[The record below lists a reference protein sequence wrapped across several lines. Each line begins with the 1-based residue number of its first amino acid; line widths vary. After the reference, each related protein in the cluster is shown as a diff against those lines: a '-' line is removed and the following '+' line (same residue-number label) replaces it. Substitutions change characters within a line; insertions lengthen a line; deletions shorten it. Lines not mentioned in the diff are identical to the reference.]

1 MEKAQQ
7 TSGSPLR
14 SALFGFLTA
23 LIVWLPLMLPDCIDE
38 FLRHGGSLCSLLTY
52 PVIPVVLAVF
62 YIRHHKNANP
72 PRRNLA
78 AWLLSYTAAFSLS
91 WYLVR
96 REIDVYYIGVLIPQH
111 VLGDGV
117 KINGIEYVMYGFP
130 AMVIFLAIVIA
141 YHIWEAI

>member
-1 MEKAQQ
+1 MEQKKTA
-7 TSGSPLR
+7 PFNR
-14 SALFGFLTA
+14 SALYGVLAA
-23 LIVWLPLMLPDCIDE
+23 LIVWLPLMLLDCIDE

-62 YIRHHKNANP
+62 YIRHHKIANP

-78 AWLLSYTAAFSLS
+78 AWLLSYTAVSSLA

-96 REIDVYYIGVLIPQH
+96 REIDACYIGLLIPQH

-117 KINGIEYVMYGFP
+117 GINGIEYMMYGFP
-130 AMVIFLAIVIA
+130 AMVIFLVIVIA

>member
-1 MEKAQQ
+1 MQQ
-7 TSGSPLR
+7 TNSVSVKK
-14 SALFGFLTA
+14 SALWGMLSA
-23 LIVWLPLMLPDCIDE
+23 LAVWLPVLLADCIDE

-141 YHIWEAI
+141 YHIWKAI